1 MRVWVSADDQTSKSF
16 DVRGEQVSLV
26 VRQLPLVFFANI
38 INPLIIAGVLA
49 TVVPVLEVAVWSGLL
64 ITLTGIRFLHF
75 RGRENEQRHIDD
87 PGRWVSRL
95 TVASGVSGC
104 LWGIGLV
111 LLLPEPLLYRLFV
124 AFVLGGMAAGSVA
137 TLSPLIPVVTAFL
150 LPCMLPLT
158 IRLALEGSPVWLGMS
173 ALALLFTCC
182 MWIAAWKLNRWSST
196 MLQLK
201 MEKSQL
207 ADELS
212 SVLAD
217 LERKVERRTAD
228 LRLARDEADRAN
240 QMKTRFLAA
249 ASHDLGQPFQA
260 MRLFIDLLDK
270 RLQGSPHYEYL
281 QALDRAHMSGQRM
294 LASLLD
300 LSRLESGAVQLRVE
314 SFPVS
319 DLLDRLETEFRPLAE
334 SRGLRLSIRG
344 CDSDILSDPVLLHQ
358 IAANLLGNAL
368 RYTTSGG
375 ILLACRRR
383 GTMIRLEVWDTG
395 VGIPADRLEEIFEE
409 FHRIDTVEENGFRGV
424 GLGLSIVRRS
434 ADLLNHK
441 VSVCSSIG
449 HGSMFSVTVPRHQM
463 RSHEIQDQ
471 SGPGAEERPG
481 LLPAE
486 PAHPAIRDDPL

>member
-1 MRVWVSADDQTSKSF
+1 
-16 DVRGEQVSLV
+16 
-26 VRQLPLVFFANI
+26 
-38 INPLIIAGVLA
+38 
-49 TVVPVLEVAVWSGLL
+49 
-64 ITLTGIRFLHF
+64 
-75 RGRENEQRHIDD
+75 
-87 PGRWVSRL
+87 
-95 TVASGVSGC
+95 
-104 LWGIGLV
+104 
-111 LLLPEPLLYRLFV
+111 
-124 AFVLGGMAAGSVA
+124 
-137 TLSPLIPVVTAFL
+137 
-150 LPCMLPLT
+150 
-158 IRLALEGSPVWLGMS
+158 
-173 ALALLFTCC
+173 
-182 MWIAAWKLNRWSST
+182 
-196 MLQLK
+196 

-334 SRGLRLSIRG
+334 SCGLRLRIRG

-375 ILLACRRR
+375 ILLACRHR

-395 VGIPADRLEEIFEE
+395 GGIPADRLEEIFEE
-409 FHRIDTVEENGFRGV
+409 FHRIDTSEGNGFRGV
-424 GLGLSIVRRS
+424 GLGLSIVRRT
-434 ADLLNHK
+434 AELLNHK

-449 HGSMFSVTVPRHQM
+449 HGSMFSVTVPRHQT
-463 RSHEIQDQ
+463 RGYEIPDQ
-471 SGPGAEERPG
+471 SGPGAEGRP
-481 LLPAE
+481 
-486 PAHPAIRDDPL
+486 

>member
-1 MRVWVSADDQTSKSF
+1 MGLEVGADGRTSKVF
-16 DVRGEQVSLV
+16 DIRGEQVSLV
-26 VRQLPLVFFANI
+26 VRQLPLVFFTNI
-38 INPLIIAGVLA
+38 INPLLVAVVLA
-49 TVVPVLEVAVWSGLL
+49 PVVSVLEVAVWSGLL
-64 ITLTGIRFLHF
+64 VILTGIRFLHF
-75 RGRENEQRHIDD
+75 RGHEDERRYIDD

-95 TVASGVSGC
+95 TIASGVSGC

-111 LLLPEPLLYRLFV
+111 LLLPEPLLYRLFI
-124 AFVLGGMAAGSVA
+124 AFVLGGMAAGSVV
-137 TLSPLIPVVTAFL
+137 TLSPLLPVVTAFL

-173 ALALLFTCC
+173 ALVLLFTCC
-182 MWIAAWKLNRWSST
+182 LWAAAWKLNRSIST
-196 MLQLK
+196 MLHLK

-281 QALDRAHMSGQRM
+281 QALDQAHLSGQRM

-300 LSRLESGAVQLRVE
+300 LSRLESGTVQLRVE
-314 SFPVS
+314 AFPAS
-319 DLLDRLETEFRPLAE
+319 DLLDRLETEFRPLAD
-334 SRGLRLSIRG
+334 SRGLRLRIRG
-344 CDSDILSDPVLLHQ
+344 CDRNIVSDPVLLHQ
-358 IAANLLGNAL
+358 IVANLMGNAL

-375 ILLACRRR
+375 ILLACRCR

-395 VGIPADRLEEIFEE
+395 VGIAGDRLEEIFEE
-409 FHRIDTVEENGFRGV
+409 FRRIDTVEESGFRGV
-424 GLGLSIVRRS
+424 GLGLSIVRRT

-441 VSVCSSIG
+441 VSVCSRIG
-449 HGSMFSVTVPRHQM
+449 HGSLFSITVPGHPLS
-463 RSHEIQDQ
+463 SH
-471 SGPGAEERPG
+471 SPTGAEVPPEP
-481 LLPAE
+481 PSEE
-486 PAHPAIRDDPL
+486 PAHPATGDDPL